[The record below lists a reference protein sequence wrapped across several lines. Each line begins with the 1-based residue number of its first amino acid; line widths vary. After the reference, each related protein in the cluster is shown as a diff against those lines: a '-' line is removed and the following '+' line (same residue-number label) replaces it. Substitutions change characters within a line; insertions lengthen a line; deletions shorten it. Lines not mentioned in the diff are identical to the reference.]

1 MKTYKNYF
9 KDHYKYTFSIG
20 DLKNY
25 HDWFCAQ
32 YRTIERLIPVPLLN
46 KSPALE
52 IGCGI
57 GGLYQ
62 FLKKSG
68 FTDYTG
74 IEPDIQ
80 AASFLSKQF
89 REAHI
94 YRKYFETYQ
103 TTRKFKTVWAF
114 EVLEHLDDPYKA
126 IGKIYD
132 LLMTDGIFIGTS
144 PYPFKKNVYADKTHR
159 YCLTHDNW
167 VKLFSEV
174 GFKQVNT
181 YPMSFIPYL
190 WRINKRLNIRIPFY
204 ISFPSWISTSLIIAK
219 KK

>member
-1 MKTYKNYF
+1 MRTYRNYF
-9 KDHYKYTFSIG
+9 RDHYKYTFSNR
-20 DLKNY
+20 DLENY
-25 HDWFCAQ
+25 HDWFWAQ
-32 YRTIERLIPVPLLN
+32 YKLIERLIPLSRLHQ
-46 KSPALE
+46 SPALE

-62 FLKKSG
+62 FLKNSE
-68 FTDYTG
+68 FADYTG

-80 AASFLSKQF
+80 AASFFAKQF
-89 REAHI
+89 KKVHI
-94 YRKYFETYQ
+94 YRKHFETYQ
-103 TTRKFKTVWAF
+103 TTRRFKSIWAF

-132 LLMTDGIFIGTS
+132 LLTEDGIFIGTS

-159 YCLTHDNW
+159 YCLTPDNW
-167 VKLFSEV
+167 IKLFSEV
-174 GFKQVNT
+174 GFTLINT

-190 WRINKRLNIRIPFY
+190 WRVNKRLNIRIPFY

-219 KK
+219 KI